1 MPIDDAPTSV
11 GLCRDL
17 TTVGRHQHGPAALAD
32 HPPEHPEHLFAGL
45 NTFEPGQAHEPHTH
59 CDRDKLYVIL
69 QGRGELTVGEET
81 SMVEPGDVAFAA
93 ADVVHSLNNPGPDRL
108 IVLVAMG
115 PPPRVKAS

>member
-1 MPIDDAPTSV
+1 MIFKQAAGRASFGADKMGKT
-11 GLCRDL
+11 DL
-17 TTVGRHQHGPAALAD
+17 AHG
-32 HPPEHPEHLFAGL
+32 EHLFAGL

-59 CDRDKLYVIL
+59 GDRDKLYVIL

>member
-1 MPIDDAPTSV
+1 MIFKQAADRASFGADKMGKA
-11 GLCRDL
+11 DL
-17 TTVGRHQHGPAALAD
+17 
-32 HPPEHPEHLFAGL
+32 
-45 NTFEPGQAHEPHTH
+45 AHEPHTH

>member
-1 MPIDDAPTSV
+1 MIFKQAAGRASFGSADKMGKT
-11 GLCRDL
+11 DL
-17 TTVGRHQHGPAALAD
+17 
-32 HPPEHPEHLFAGL
+32 
-45 NTFEPGQAHEPHTH
+45 AHEPHTH

-69 QGRGELTVGEET
+69 QGHGELTIGEET